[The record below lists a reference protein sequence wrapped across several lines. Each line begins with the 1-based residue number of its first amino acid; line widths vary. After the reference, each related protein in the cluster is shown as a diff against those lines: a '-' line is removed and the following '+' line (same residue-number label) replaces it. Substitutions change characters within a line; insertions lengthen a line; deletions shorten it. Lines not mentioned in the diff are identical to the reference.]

1 VYAVSQKFLETIR
14 HSHTPVFYCD
24 VYRGGV
30 RQTPSQY
37 QATGLPL
44 DAGSTVTVDCGSQVR
59 RSCQVTIA
67 DPSLDPTT
75 AQALLAPYGTELVLS
90 RGVQYPGG
98 VIEWVT
104 LGWFRVD
111 HAETTRSGQH
121 GPSGIQVVGRDRSA
135 YIVEDEFTAPM
146 ASTQSTVVAE
156 IRALIADAMPS
167 HVTGLHDLTGDSTA
181 CPAQVYDQR
190 SRADA
195 IDTLA
200 TAIGAEFFIAPDGT
214 PTLRRVPTAATAPV
228 WTIDAG
234 IAGVLIEADTSV
246 DRSVIYN
253 GWVVT
258 GERTDGTAGAYALVV
273 DTNVASSTY
282 WSGPFGKKPG
292 RFSSPVL
299 TSDAMCTA
307 AGTSLLARSSAAGWR
322 IDLTAVP
329 NPALDGSDVIVA
341 LLPDGRQQFHVVDG
355 LTIALDVAGAMPV
368 RTRSNN
374 PSGT

>member
-1 VYAVSQKFLETIR
+1 MYTVSQKFLETIR
-14 HSHTPVFYCD
+14 RSHTPVFYVD

-37 QATGLPL
+37 QALGMPL
-44 DAGSTVTVDCGSQVR
+44 DKGGQVVVDCGSQVR
-59 RSCQVTIA
+59 RSCTLTIA

-75 AQALLAPYGTELVLS
+75 AQSLLAPYGTELVIS

-98 VIEWVT
+98 TIEWVP

-111 HAETTRSGQH
+111 TARTTKSGQH
-121 GPSGIQVVGRDRSA
+121 GATGIQVTGRDRSA
-135 YIVEDEFTAPM
+135 YIVEDEFTATTT
-146 ASTQSTVVAE
+146 STQSTVVAE

-167 HVTGLHDLTGDSTA
+167 HVPGLHDLTGDATT
-181 CPAQVYDQR
+181 CPPQAYDQR

-195 IDTLA
+195 IDALA
-200 TAIGAEFFIAPDGT
+200 TSISAEFFIAGDGT
-214 PTLRRVPTAATAPV
+214 PTLKRVPTAATAPV

-234 IAGVLIEADTSV
+234 IAGVLIQADTSV
-246 DRSVIYN
+246 DRSGIYN

-258 GERTDGTAGAYALVV
+258 GERTDGTAGAYALVTDNDV
-273 DTNVASSTY
+273 SSSTY

-299 TSDAMCTA
+299 TSDAQCTSV
-307 AGTSLLARSSAAGWR
+307 GTALLARSSAAGWR
-322 IDLTAVP
+322 IDLTSIP

-341 LLPDGRQQFHVVDG
+341 LLPDGRQQFHIVDAV
-355 LTIALDVAGAMPV
+355 TIPLDVESEMPV
-368 RTRSNN
+368 RTRSND
-374 PSGT
+374 PTGS